1 MDSTDEKI
9 NELNDILSKE
19 LKSKNYTIIN
29 NGLENSSYLLEYLEE
44 NMNKYAEIILENCDG
59 KIEEEEE
66 YIIKFLNF
74 EDITNEKKEKY
85 IEFLA
90 NNITDFF
97 KIDDRNLWSILLS
110 KKKAKY
116 SEKNIFTYFRE
127 NGFNEILIQFINLKL
142 KKLSYKEFNF
152 EKEDETVFFIEVL
165 KSDKLDN
172 EVYESILETLEYNEG
187 KITFPENI
195 PEDKVDILIKL
206 SIIKINSNNL
216 EIIRNYYKNNLNNFI
231 KLNLENYIRII
242 DTNNNLF
249 SQEELLVI
257 LSDEK
262 IDVDS
267 KLKLLKFSNQKIKIM
282 DKDYPVEVQNYIL
295 ENNYDDSEF
304 LELIINFNDFEEKTK
319 EIIFNITKNNIG
331 NFYSNL
337 DKTPSSLINKFLKD
351 KEIDGEVK
359 LIILLNL
366 LDFIREVEKFYKYL
380 KLVNSKDYKDLVK
393 RNISFNISVNAFNLQ
408 LLQKLKEKG
417 FIENF
422 SQTSEA
428 IYEVITMKDRENF
441 ID

>member
-1 MDSTDEKI
+1 
-9 NELNDILSKE
+9 
-19 LKSKNYTIIN
+19 
-29 NGLENSSYLLEYLEE
+29 
-44 NMNKYAEIILENCDG
+44 
-59 KIEEEEE
+59 
-66 YIIKFLNF
+66 
-74 EDITNEKKEKY
+74 
-85 IEFLA
+85 
-90 NNITDFF
+90 
-97 KIDDRNLWSILLS
+97 
-110 KKKAKY
+110 
-116 SEKNIFTYFRE
+116 
-127 NGFNEILIQFINLKL
+127 
-142 KKLSYKEFNF
+142 
-152 EKEDETVFFIEVL
+152 
-165 KSDKLDN
+165 
-172 EVYESILETLEYNEG
+172 
-187 KITFPENI
+187 
-195 PEDKVDILIKL
+195 
-206 SIIKINSNNL
+206 
-216 EIIRNYYKNNLNNFI
+216 
-231 KLNLENYIRII
+231 
-242 DTNNNLF
+242 
-249 SQEELLVI
+249 
-257 LSDEK
+257 
-262 IDVDS
+262 
-267 KLKLLKFSNQKIKIM
+267 M

-304 LELIINFNDFEEKTK
+304 LELIINFNDFEEKIK

-393 RNISFNISVNAFNLQ
+393 RNKSFNISVNVFNLQ